1 MIRKIKDEKENHF
14 SDVNFNVCFVVIR
27 LCDNNVIIASE
38 CEADSYSLC
47 QSQGN
52 HAEGDVLHGQ
62 WFWFLFGG
70 IGGAVQAAA
79 NQSPGERMALF
90 ARQHGIYIER
100 IVQDEVI
107 QQLKAKT
114 AFRVTNSKQADA
126 TINLKIKTYG
136 LSVPTT
142 FSTGV
147 KPMIDIEANMVD
159 RQNQMIWANSDSVLP
174 LSPGMPEYSTKAIG
188 KNPQLLKKMWEAAAG
203 KSVSNI
209 VESL

>member
-1 MIRKIKDEKENHF
+1 MLILTCALLLFGCATTMSLSPANAKRIHTVYVNPKVTTPKEMYYMGSGF
-14 SDVNFNVCFVVIR
+14 
-27 LCDNNVIIASE
+27 
-38 CEADSYSLC
+38 
-47 QSQGN
+47 G
-52 HAEGDVLHGQ
+52 
-62 WFWFLFGG
+62 FLFGG